1 MLSRGNVGSLAL
13 ILDDKDVVLLLKAAI
28 EQEGSMSAFAKRYGL
43 ERTYLSQVVN
53 GKRPVSGPL
62 VKALG
67 LQKVYA
73 PEQDDNV

>member
-1 MLSRGNVGSLAL
+1 M
-13 ILDDKDVVLLLKAAI
+13 
-28 EQEGSMSAFAKRYGL
+28 FAKRHGI
-43 ERTYLSQVVN
+43 ERTHLSKLLN

-73 PEQDDNV
+73 PKQHDNG